1 MAENY
6 LAQISQPYT
15 KRSELELLRAQMDLE
30 RCSFL
35 PTWREA
41 GEFILPRRP
50 RFVTTDTDRGGRR
63 THRIIDS
70 TATLSARTLR
80 SGMMSG
86 VTSPARPWFQ
96 LTTSDPDLSEDSEV
110 KDWLYLVTQRM
121 TNVFLKSN
129 LYNVLPIV
137 YGDIGVFGTGCVLM
151 EEDMEDVLRFYPFP
165 IGSYMIANDEKLRI
179 NVFFREFR
187 MTVRQVVRK
196 FGFDRLTGKIDWT
209 NISSA
214 VRAMWENKLPEV
226 WVDIRHCIRPN
237 PDYDP
242 RKIHSKYKKYSS
254 DYYEAGFYSNGETAM
269 NDLSGLFLSSK
280 GYDYFPVL
288 APRWEVTGEDV
299 YGTSCPGIDA
309 MGDIKQLQLGEKR
322 GMQAIEKMVNPPMI
336 APTAMRNQKT
346 SILPGD
352 VSYSDAPQQSGFR
365 PAQEINPRI
374 VELGQKQSEARDRI
388 RRCFFED
395 LFLMLSDSDRRQ
407 ITARE
412 VDERHEEK
420 LLALGPVLEQLNQ
433 DLLDPLIENS
443 FLIMLRHDKLIPPAP
458 KKLHGQALSVEY
470 LSIMAQAQKLIGI
483 EGIERFATFAQGVI
497 QVDPS
502 AQDKVDSDGMLEKYG
517 DMVSLPPGIVRS
529 DDQVQAIRAQKQ
541 KAAQQQQQ
549 QQAMAQA
556 AQTAQTLGNTPTD
569 GNSALSQLM
578 DEAKAGQLTP
588 NQ

>member
-1 MAENY
+1 VAENY
-6 LAQISQPYT
+6 LTQISKPYS
-15 KRSELELLRAQMDLE
+15 KRAELELLRAQMDLE

-41 GEFILPRRP
+41 GEFVLPRRP

-96 LTTSDPDLSEDSEV
+96 LTTSDPNMSEDSEV

-121 TNVFLKSN
+121 TTVFLKSN
-129 LYNVLPIV
+129 LYNVLPII

-151 EEDMEDVLRFYPFP
+151 EEDLEDVLRFYPFP
-165 IGSYMIANDEKLRI
+165 IGSYMIANDEKLRV
-179 NVFFREFR
+179 NVFLREFR
-187 MTVRQVVRK
+187 MTVRQIVRK
-196 FGFDRLTGKIDWT
+196 FGFDHLTGVIDWT

-214 VRAMWENKLPEV
+214 VRTLWENKQPEV
-226 WVDIRHCIRPN
+226 WVDVKHCIRPN

-242 RKIHSKYKKYSS
+242 RKLHSKHKKYSS
-254 DYYEAGFYSNGETAM
+254 DYYEAGFYSNGVVSDDF
-269 NDLSGLFLSSK
+269 NGLFLSQK

-336 APTAMRNQKT
+336 APTSMRNQKT

-352 VSYSDAPQQSGFR
+352 VSYSDAPQATGFR
-365 PAQEINPRI
+365 PAQEVNPRI
-374 VELGQKQSEARDRI
+374 AELAQKQSEIRQRI
-388 RRCFFED
+388 QRCFFED
-395 LFLMLSDSDRRQ
+395 LFLMLSESDRRE

-433 DLLDPLIENS
+433 DLLDPLIANS
-443 FLIMLRHDKLIPPAP
+443 FLIMLRHDRLIPPAP

-497 QVDPS
+497 QVNPS

-529 DDQVQAIRAQKQ
+529 DDQVQAIRAQKA

-549 QQAMAQA
+549 QAAMAQA

-569 GNSALSQLM
+569 GNNALSQLM
-578 DEAKAGQLTP
+578 DQAKAGQLTP